1 MRIGELAERTT
12 LSRDTIRFYE
22 RNGLIHSV
30 PGEAPSNS
38 YRDYP
43 DETVERL
50 AMIREAQNAGFSISE
65 LAQFIS
71 QLEGS
76 SAEAGFDV
84 EAFLERKISEV
95 EDKIRR
101 SEKFLDA
108 LRATKRALARP
119 DTG

>member
-1 MRIGELAERTT
+1 MRIGELAERTA

-22 RNGLIHSV
+22 RNGLIHSMPSDV
-30 PGEAPSNS
+30 PSNS
-38 YRDYP
+38 YRNYP

-50 AMIREAQNAGFSISE
+50 TMVREAQNAGFSISE
-65 LAQFIS
+65 LALFIG
-71 QLEGS
+71 QLEDS
-76 SAEAGFDV
+76 STETGFDV
-84 EAFLERKISEV
+84 EDFLQRKIGEV

-101 SEKFLDA
+101 SEKFLEA